1 MAKCRDHALESSR
14 RFRQRIVRGSHHRSS
29 LLDAPHWRVDVG
41 SHHRTTRCPLQSSN
55 PRRPGLVARTCEH
68 HQAALHGAD
77 DGTNERRPQR
87 RGEASA
93 SSASYSCGR
102 MGDACDEKGAERT
115 CVLTFVEPR
124 RGIREALDRCAR
136 TRQLVLGGANGLW
149 RSGDELRMVTSR
161 LPPFQ
166 PGLDCEWFVS
176 RWKRRTFRTDSR
188 REDPPA

>member
-1 MAKCRDHALESSR
+1 LRAGFGACLTACGVTGWIQLASDRRIGHECTPNAIIFTRISTRARGRTRYVCCTGLRVASKRRISNAEQRVAGQRTEQETGADDSMAKCRDHALESSR

-87 RGEASA
+87 
-93 SSASYSCGR
+93 
-102 MGDACDEKGAERT
+102 
-115 CVLTFVEPR
+115 
-124 RGIREALDRCAR
+124 
-136 TRQLVLGGANGLW
+136 
-149 RSGDELRMVTSR
+149 
-161 LPPFQ
+161 
-166 PGLDCEWFVS
+166 
-176 RWKRRTFRTDSR
+176 
-188 REDPPA
+188 